1 MKEIRKYN
9 LPIFIPHL
17 GCPNDC
23 AFCNQKKITGKESD
37 MTPAMAEELIGK
49 YLETTEENAKIEV
62 AFFGGSFT
70 GLDLSLQEE
79 FLKAA
84 NKFNHKVDGIRLS
97 TRPDYIT
104 EEILCLLKKYGVTE
118 IELGA
123 QSSDDEVLKINRR
136 GHTFSDTVKASKMI
150 KEKGF
155 SLGLQMMLGMAG
167 SDEEKDIKT
176 AKDII
181 ALNPDS
187 TRIYPTLVLSGT
199 ALETMDYEPYSL
211 EQAAEVA
218 SVIIELFREKG
229 IKILRIGLHESED
242 LKNGSIIK
250 GPYHPAFGELAEGY
264 IWRRKIEKMID
275 EGNFDGEI
283 PCKKSDV
290 SKIIGHKKA
299 NKIYFYDKYKISI
312 KPVPREKE

>member
-1 MKEIRKYN
+1 MRTVRKYN

-23 AFCNQKKITGKESD
+23 AFCNQKKITGKDSEI
-37 MTPAMAEELIGK
+37 TPKMAEEMIAK

-70 GLDLSLQEE
+70 GLDISLQEE

-84 NKFNHKVDGIRLS
+84 NKFSDKIEGIRLS
-97 TRPDYIT
+97 TRPDYIS
-104 EEILCLLKKYGVTE
+104 EEILDLLKKYNVTE

-123 QSSDDEVLKINRR
+123 QSSDDEVLRVKRR
-136 GHTFSDTVKASKMI
+136 GHTFDDTVKASKMI

-155 SLGLQMMLGMAG
+155 SLGLQMMIGMHVSNEG
-167 SDEEKDIKT
+167 KDIKT

-181 ALNPDS
+181 SLNPDS

-211 EQAAEVA
+211 EKAAEVA

-229 IKILRIGLHESED
+229 VKILRIGLHESED
-242 LKNGSIIK
+242 L
-250 GPYHPAFGELAEGY
+250 
-264 IWRRKIEKMID
+264 
-275 EGNFDGEI
+275 
-283 PCKKSDV
+283 
-290 SKIIGHKKA
+290 
-299 NKIYFYDKYKISI
+299 
-312 KPVPREKE
+312 